1 MKRIKRHKTHLPP
14 PVAAQ
19 ITATIAILRSQRR
32 QPPPHRE
39 RSLSIRTP
47 QTSSAPTFSHFF
59 VFISR
64 RSARRCRLA
73 MTTKPSSD
81 RILPPL
87 DGSYRL
93 ARPGGDMSRGRKGA
107 MVDRRRGHGGAQ
119 RRVAIAR
126 REVLHGRRKRL
137 KTERQLIEN

>member
-14 PVAAQ
+14 PLAAQ

-47 QTSSAPTFSHFF
+47 QTSSAPTFSRVF
-59 VFISR
+59 VSISR

-73 MTTKPSSD
+73 MTTRPSSD

-93 ARPGGDMSRGRKGA
+93 ARPGGDMSRGRRGRWWIGA
-107 MVDRRRGHGGAQ
+107 EVMEGATTL
-119 RRVAIAR
+119 RL

>member
-19 ITATIAILRSQRR
+19 ITATIAILRSQRQ

-47 QTSSAPTFSHFF
+47 QTSSAPTFSRVF
-59 VFISR
+59 VSISR

-73 MTTKPSSD
+73 MTTRPSSD

-87 DGSYRL
+87 DGSYGLLVQEAICR
-93 ARPGGDMSRGRKGA
+93 GEGRGRWWIGA
-107 MVDRRRGHGGAQ
+107 EVRRAQ
-119 RRVAIAR
+119 RRCDCSAR
-126 REVLHGRRKRL
+126 RTTRTTQAIEDGA
-137 KTERQLIEN
+137 ERQLIEN